1 MQANTLEIRRRNCP
15 ELNDFLHINF
25 LHIQVDL
32 WRLRQGRAGLSGR
45 RAYGKCSFVL
55 TGHRHV
61 DEFYVWLT

>member
-32 WRLRQGRAGLSGR
+32 WRLRQGRAGLGG
-45 RAYGKCSFVL
+45 GKHMENVRLYLLDIATLTSF
-55 TGHRHV
+55 TFG
-61 DEFYVWLT
+61 